1 MSQEIRLPAELAACE
16 ALLAAHAL
24 PACGIDRD
32 SLLYRAGW
40 EAALAHIGATGQCAG
55 GETDRL
61 AGTLESPLAKGRDRG
76 GISRSTRAAMAW
88 SAASAALAASIAVAA
103 TLALRPPRVVEVA
116 AQAQPAAATVAQPQ
130 PQRAAAPAAASDATR
145 PPVRLALPR
154 PGVEAGLLR
163 LRQQALVDVFDDY
176 RRSPAA
182 QASAG
187 GGAAPKTIR
196 ELMDEML
203 PPTAVRSAQLWPWSR
218 TAPGDSI

>member
-103 TLALRPPRVVEVA
+103 TLALRPPGRPFASRCRVLA
-116 AQAQPAAATVAQPQ
+116 LKPACCGSVSRRWSMCLTITAVRPRRR
-130 PQRAAAPAAASDATR
+130 PVRAAAR
-145 PPVRLALPR
+145 
-154 PGVEAGLLR
+154 R
-163 LRQQALVDVFDDY
+163 LR
-176 RRSPAA
+176 
-182 QASAG
+182 
-187 GGAAPKTIR
+187 
-196 ELMDEML
+196 
-203 PPTAVRSAQLWPWSR
+203 RSAN
-218 TAPGDSI
+218 